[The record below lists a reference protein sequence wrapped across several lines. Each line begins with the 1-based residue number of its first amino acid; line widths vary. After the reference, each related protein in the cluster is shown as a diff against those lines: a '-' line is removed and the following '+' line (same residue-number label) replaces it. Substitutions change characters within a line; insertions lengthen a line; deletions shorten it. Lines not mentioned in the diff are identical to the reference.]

1 MSASEERPGAPSQV
15 LGPIAKTMELYLEN
29 AALQQEACRAI
40 ATLAATNDG
49 SSEASCRQ
57 VSQAL
62 VKAMRNHRGDV
73 MLQQSACGALRSFAL
88 DNARNQEILCQ
99 EFKAGA
105 DIAEAMLNHRG
116 DAELQRKACLVLENF
131 TFGNY
136 RERRQGLNAGADIG
150 EAMHNHREDAIVQKK
165 ACDALA
171 SPACDI
177 ARLKELFREMSNPR
191 EDVVHRQ
198 VACDALGNFTC
209 GNARNRV
216 ILCQELKAGA
226 AIVEAMRNHR
236 EDVIGQEYACRALA
250 YFTVGNARNREILC
264 QELKAGADIVEAMQ
278 NHREDAIVQEYACR
292 ALRNFTRRNARNRKI
307 LCQDLNAVLYIC
319 MALKTH
325 VANAAARD
333 VAYKAFK
340 GMTSF
345 DYSLDELIV
354 VLQRIDLDTV
364 LDLVQENMDWND
376 PNMQMQYLEE
386 LAELFGSCPSSKFL
400 VKIFEVSEKVIR
412 IMKTN
417 LNNAVAQKLAYSI
430 LRELAKDDETRKRLV
445 GDFRIYDILGE
456 SMQAHYISEEVL
468 LSAMQTITKISD
480 EGKKRVIDT
489 NMRNSNEEESA
500 RRSRQKQRKTIG

>member
-236 EDVIGQEYACRALA
+236 EDVIVQKYACGALA
-250 YFTVGNARNREILC
+250 
-264 QELKAGADIVEAMQ
+264 
-278 NHREDAIVQEYACR
+278 
-292 ALRNFTRRNARNRKI
+292 NFTYDNARNRKI
-307 LCQDLNAVLYIC
+307 LSQDLNAVLYIC